1 MYYSAG
7 QYDVAVIGAGHAG
20 IEAALA
26 SARMGLKTV
35 CFTINLDA
43 VGNMPCNPAVG
54 GTGKGHLVR
63 EIDALGGEMAKAA
76 DKACIQY
83 RMLNRGKGPAVWS
96 LRAQADRRR
105 YQEVMKHTLELQEN
119 LWVKQAEVT
128 EIRTEGGAVSGIA
141 TAAGA
146 VYAVKA
152 AVIATGTY
160 LGGRT
165 IVGEVSRDSGPD
177 GMAAALPLTDCLLK
191 LGLTLRRFKTGTP
204 PRVNRRSV
212 DFSRMEVQAGDD
224 IPAPFS
230 FETEAVPE
238 NRAVCWLTYTNENT
252 HQVIRDNLHRSPL
265 FSGVIEGVGPRYC
278 PSIEDKVVRFA
289 EKPRHQL
296 FIEPMGLNTEELYI
310 QGFSSSLPEEVQ
322 VEMLHTVPGLE
333 RAEMTRCAYAI
344 EYDCVDPTELLP
356 TLECKKVPGLYGAGQ
371 FCGSSGYEEAAVQGF
386 VAGVNAS
393 LAQRVAEGL
402 EIPFCQEAIQV
413 EYPNEPRSL
422 DPPLPDIALEGP
434 LSIDLEGVTV
444 RLFPQ
449 PCDHS
454 MDGLLVHCP
463 EDKVVF
469 LGDSL
474 YLNMYQSPW
483 HYTQEKLFP
492 LLDTLEGLKAD
503 WYLPAHHDKPM
514 TGEAFL
520 EFSQEQRRYSQAA
533 GRDVTM
539 KAALERLRE
548 KLGQEPGE
556 EEQEGLR
563 AFILGNIVKER

>member
-1 MYYSAG
+1 MDIKTAPFHSPRGDHELTVTVCSYAVNKRLAIDLLCKEDGYWEPYAFLTVNLPEVPLQANEAFIKDFDENAG
-7 QYDVAVIGAGHAG
+7 LLDFVLKNKLGKVLPGQEGRMDGYQKALLAHLK
-20 IEAALA
+20 EAAL
-26 SARMGLKTV
+26 SARSFTVDTVYFGGGTPSYYGGKRLKELLAAVRKHYRVEKDAEITFEANPDSADVRTLRSLRRAGFNRISLGMQSACPAELKAAGRPHTVEQGDGAAAAARKAKLKNLSLDLIYGLPGQTMDSWRRTVEHVLELDPEHLSCYGLKV
-35 CFTINLDA
+35 EE
-43 VGNMPCNPAVG
+43 
-54 GTGKGHLVR
+54 GTR
-63 EIDALGGEMAKAA
+63 
-76 DKACIQY
+76 
-83 RMLNRGKGPAVWS
+83 
-96 LRAQADRRR
+96 
-105 YQEVMKHTLELQEN
+105 
-119 LWVKQAEVT
+119 
-128 EIRTEGGAVSGIA
+128 
-141 TAAGA
+141 
-146 VYAVKA
+146 
-152 AVIATGTY
+152 
-160 LGGRT
+160 
-165 IVGEVSRDSGPD
+165 
-177 GMAAALPLTDCLLK
+177 
-191 LGLTLRRFKTGTP
+191 
-204 PRVNRRSV
+204 
-212 DFSRMEVQAGDD
+212 
-224 IPAPFS
+224 
-230 FETEAVPE
+230 
-238 NRAVCWLTYTNENT
+238 
-252 HQVIRDNLHRSPL
+252 
-265 FSGVIEGVGPRYC
+265 
-278 PSIEDKVVRFA
+278 
-289 EKPRHQL
+289 
-296 FIEPMGLNTEELYI
+296 
-310 QGFSSSLPEEVQ
+310 
-322 VEMLHTVPGLE
+322 
-333 RAEMTRCAYAI
+333 
-344 EYDCVDPTELLP
+344 
-356 TLECKKVPGLYGAGQ
+356 
-371 FCGSSGYEEAAVQGF
+371 
-386 VAGVNAS
+386 

-548 KLGQEPGE
+548 KLGREPGE